1 MDPEDEVEDDVED
14 VREDDAFGDAHA
26 SDSDE
31 DFAPAAMEESDDDEP
46 ADVMTPSK
54 IALAKAEKA
63 RLRQLK
69 KQQRDEIEK
78 VRLQQNAAI
87 AKVRARSS
95 NPQIPTDV
103 SLPRKR
109 PFPCPV
115 PDDRGGG
122 IATVFRAGDRD
133 RGFRFRFRVDTS
145 LGTGFTRA
153 IRAPRDRRAPPART
167 RGSGFAPFSSF
178 STDRSEPRFP
188 NPQDNSGGKWRY
200 LMQQTEVFSHF
211 LAGTKAHNAKKGGR
225 RSKQAEDAEDH
236 ELVEAAEEYH
246 AVRLTVQPECIKFG
260 KMREYQLAG
269 LNWMIRLFDH
279 GINGILADE
288 MGLGKTLQTISLLG
302 YLSEYRG
309 ITGPHMVVVP
319 KSTLG
324 NWMNEFKRWCP
335 MIRPFKFHGNQEA
348 RAAQKAQYLDR
359 NNAFDVCVTSYEMV
373 IKEKNALKKFHWRY
387 IIIDEAHRIKNENSR
402 LSKVMRMFAC
412 NNRLLITGTP
422 LQNNLHELWAL
433 LNFLLPEV
441 FGDAGQFEEWFGTG
455 TEGDNTEVVQQLHKV
470 LRPFLLRR
478 LKAEVEKNLPPK
490 KEMILKVGM
499 SEMQKE
505 YYKRALQ
512 KDIQVVNSGGD
523 RSRLLNM
530 VMQLRKCCNHPYL
543 FQGAEP
549 GPPFFTDEHLV
560 ENSGKM
566 VLLDKLLKKLKEK
579 GSRVL
584 IFSQMTRLLDILEDY
599 LLFRRYKYCRIDGNT
614 DGEAREDM
622 IDSYNAP
629 GSEKF
634 VFLLSTRAG
643 GLGINLTTADTVVI
657 YDSDWNPQM
666 DLQAMD
672 RAHRIGQT
680 KEVSVFRFCTD
691 GSVEEKVIE
700 KAYKKLAL
708 DALVIQQGRLQ
719 ENQKNVNKDELLSM
733 VRFGAD
739 KIFDGTTNSTIT
751 DEDIDTIIAKGEDE
765 TKLLNEKMAGFTDKA
780 LKFSMDADAS
790 LYEFEDKEADENKEA
805 FEGLDMKAVIAQ
817 GWIDPPKRE
826 RKKNYNESDYY
837 RDVMNQGPRK
847 PAASGP
853 RILKLQNMSD
863 FQFYEVPRIT
873 ELYNKEVAR
882 KQYEWHREKQ
892 LEALQNNAVP
902 QDLPPEE
909 PTAPKPL
916 TEAERD
922 EYEQKLNGG
931 FKDWN
936 RRDFQAFCRAAE
948 KYGRADAEGMASEI
962 EGKTLEEVKEYN
974 AVFWQRYTEIAD
986 YKRILGNIE
995 RGEAKLQRQN
1005 EMLKNVK
1012 RKLEMYKNPW
1022 RDLKLVYGSS
1032 SKVKS
1037 YTEEEDRFLLCS
1049 IPEVGFGNWE
1059 ELKAQIRQH
1068 WLFRF
1073 DWFIKSRTP
1082 KELQRRIETLIN
1094 LVEKEFEEVDK
1105 KRPAGG
1111 GGAPAAKKPKA

>member
-1 MDPEDEVEDDVED
+1 MASNEVHEEPEVEDDVED
-14 VREDDAFGDAHA
+14 VEDAFGDAHA
-26 SDSDE
+26 SDDDDDYNAE
-31 DFAPAAMEESDDDEP
+31 AAMEESDDDEA
-46 ADVMTPSK
+46 ADVLSPSK

-63 RLRQLK
+63 RLRSLK
-69 KQQRDEIEK
+69 KQQKDEIEK
-78 VRLQQNAAI
+78 LREKQNASI
-87 AKVRARSS
+87 AK
-95 NPQIPTDV
+95 
-103 SLPRKR
+103 
-109 PFPCPV
+109 
-115 PDDRGGG
+115 
-122 IATVFRAGDRD
+122 
-133 RGFRFRFRVDTS
+133 
-145 LGTGFTRA
+145 
-153 IRAPRDRRAPPART
+153 
-167 RGSGFAPFSSF
+167 
-178 STDRSEPRFP
+178 
-188 NPQDNSGGKWRY
+188 DNSSGKWKY
-200 LMQQTEVFSHF
+200 LMAQTEVFSHF

-348 RAAQKAQYLDR
+348 RAAQKAKYLDPV
-359 NNAFDVCVTSYEMV
+359 NAFDVCVTSYEMV

-402 LSKVMRMFAC
+402 LSMVMRTFAC

-455 TEGDNTEVVQQLHKV
+455 TGEEGDKEATEVVQQLHKV

-490 KEMILKVGM
+490 KEMILKVGL
-499 SEMQKE
+499 SEMQKD

-549 GPPFFTDEHLV
+549 GPPFFTGEHLV

-614 DGEAREDM
+614 DGDTREDM

-700 KAYKKLAL
+700 KALKKLAL

-719 ENQKNVNKDELLSM
+719 ENQKNLNKDELLSM
-733 VRFGAD
+733 VRYGAD
-739 KIFDGTTNSTIT
+739 KIFDSTNSTIT

-765 TKLLNEKMAGFTDKA
+765 TKMLNEKMAGFTDKA
-780 LKFSMDADAS
+780 LKFSMDADAT
-790 LYEFEDKEADENKEA
+790 LYEFDDEDENKEV

-873 ELYNKEVAR
+873 ELYNKDVAR
-882 KQYEWHREKQ
+882 RQYEWHREKQ

-916 TEAERD
+916 TEAERE
-922 EYEQKLNGG
+922 EYESKLNGG

-948 KYGRADAEGMASEI
+948 KYGRADPEGIASEI

-974 AVFWQRYTEIAD
+974 ASFWQRYTEIAD

-1094 LVEKEFEEVDK
+1094 LVEKEFEEIDK
-1105 KRPAGG
+1105 KRPGGGG
-1111 GGAPAAKKPKA
+1111 GGAPASKKPKA